1 MSVVEIVPDKKI
13 NPSDKKNSPDRLS
26 RMDLFDDFGIKQ
38 VDENENWRGP
48 ICLSRFRFFLVR
60 FSFRS

>member
-26 RMDLFDDFGIKQ
+26 RMDLFDNFVIKQ
-38 VDENENWRGP
+38 VDENEN
-48 ICLSRFRFFLVR
+48 
-60 FSFRS
+60 